1 MVQILLFSFSFQL
14 SVGITLSATGLTRIV
29 TFTPYYFILN
39 NCKTAIEVKEYSENT
54 EWIQVEAGALF
65 SCLVFVQCVALWP
78 KEVQKLELFAKY
90 AKTEEC
96 SVPFSCKET
105 NFVLLKIPNK
115 KGGMYM
121 NCQVGESAAVVG
133 FSDYEEGLSPVLM
146 VNHSSMTLSY
156 CQA

>member
-1 MVQILLFSFSFQL
+1 M
-14 SVGITLSATGLTRIV
+14 
-29 TFTPYYFILN
+29 Y
-39 NCKTAIEVKEYSENT
+39 T
-54 EWIQVEAGALF
+54 EFF

-115 KGGMYM
+115 VNMPQVFYFPYFQYQVCLLFLLSFLIVPADCDIMRCKYVLQKGGMYM

-146 VNHSSMTLSY
+146 VNHSSMTLTY